1 MTNRENFRLPAPGP
15 VATVIAMGTAT
26 RIALLVSTAMPLA
39 CTNDGGSTSEGLSGE
54 GETSMTSSADGPSD
68 DGPGSSDGAS
78 EDASSNGDGPTT
90 SPGDDDSGSDSASD
104 ESTGGGPTPGGDCD
118 PLPPPEG
125 DVIEVGAGDD
135 LAAAIASAP
144 SGSTLVLADGTY
156 DVSGASYIVFAQPGV
171 TLRSSSGNP
180 ESVVI
185 DGGYTIGSVFEVTAS
200 DVTIAEVTIQRPI
213 YHPIHVTGGNGGNTE
228 NTMIYRVRVIDPGQ
242 QGIKINATAEGLY
255 ADYGTVAC
263 SHLELTDE
271 GRNHVTDC
279 YTGGIDAH
287 LARGW
292 VVRDNHIEGF
302 WCAQGLSEHG
312 VHFWNS
318 GRDTLVERN
327 TIVDCARGVGFGL
340 GENGNGTSR
349 DYGDD
354 PCPGVAGFI
363 GHYGGTIRN
372 NMIIGADPELFASQ
386 SGMDSGVAL
395 EQACNTVVVHNTV
408 VSLAQPF
415 VSMEYRFANTHATIG
430 NNLTT
435 HGITMRDGA
444 SADLPGNMTDVGT
457 EHFVDAAAG
466 ELHLATGSSAVDAG
480 AALGDAAATQDFD
493 GDDRDATPD
502 VGADE
507 RVQ

>member
-1 MTNRENFRLPAPGP
+1 
-15 VATVIAMGTAT
+15 MGTAT
-26 RIALLVSTAMPLA
+26 RLAFLASTAMSLA
-39 CTNDGGSTSEGLSGE
+39 CNNDGDASSTSLSGD
-54 GETSMTSSADGPSD
+54 GDTSMTTSAEGPSD
-68 DGPGSSDGAS
+68 DGPSSTDGAS
-78 EDASSNGDGPTT
+78 EDDASSQGDGPSTT
-90 SPGDDDSGSDSASD
+90 PGDDDSGSDSASED
-104 ESTGGGPTPGGDCD
+104 STGGVGPTGGDCD

-125 DVIEVGAGDD
+125 DVIEVGPGDD
-135 LAAAIASAP
+135 LPAAIANAA
-144 SGSTLVLADGTY
+144 SGTTLMLADGTY

-171 TLRSSSGNP
+171 TLRSQSGNP
-180 ESVVI
+180 EAVVI

-213 YHPIHVTGGNGGNTE
+213 YHPIHVTGGDGGNTE

-242 QGIKINATAEGLY
+242 QAIKINATAEGRY

-312 VHFWNS
+312 VHVWNS

-340 GENGNGTSR
+340 GESGNGTSR

-354 PCPGVAGFI
+354 PCPGVNGFV

-372 NMIIGADPELFASQ
+372 NMIIGDDPELFASQ
-386 SGMDSGVAL
+386 FGMDSGVAL
-395 EQACNTVVVHNTV
+395 EQACNTAVVHNTV
-408 VSLAQPF
+408 VSLGQPF

-444 SADLPGNMTDVGT
+444 SAELPGNMTDVGT

-466 ELHLATGSSAVDAG
+466 DLHLAAGSTAADAG
-480 AALGDAAATQDFD
+480 MALGDAAATQDFD
-493 GDDRDATPD
+493 GDPRDGTPD
-502 VGADE
+502 VGANE